1 MTTFAVFGMSESW
14 AREEAEETTST
25 HKMEDGKRIERTIA
39 EWEEAVA
46 AEVARIMASKKSV
59 RLSPM
64 FDAPPVRPAVYGN
77 GQGEHRLSRPE
88 D

>member
-64 FDAPPVRPAVYGN
+64 FDAPSTPSSLWKWPGRASSVAT
-77 GQGEHRLSRPE
+77 
-88 D
+88 